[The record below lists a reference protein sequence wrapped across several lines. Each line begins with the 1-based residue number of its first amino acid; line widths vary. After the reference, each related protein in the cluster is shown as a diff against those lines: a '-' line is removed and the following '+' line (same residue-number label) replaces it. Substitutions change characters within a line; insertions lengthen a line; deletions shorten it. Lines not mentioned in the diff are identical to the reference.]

1 MSENLNMQHSIA
13 KLLDGVAVE
22 WKPLGEVSEI
32 VRGKTITAKSSIIG
46 NIPVIS
52 GGKNP
57 AYYINTYNRDG
68 ETITIAGS
76 GAYAG
81 FVMYWDKPI
90 FVSDSF
96 SIKPYELRLST
107 KYTYHFLSLN
117 QQKIYAMKKGSGVPH
132 VYPKDVSNLLIPIP
146 PLYVQSEIVRIL
158 DTFTEITAEL
168 TAELTA
174 RKKQYNYY
182 RDKLLT
188 FKENEVEW
196 KLIGEFA
203 SLKRGIRVTRS
214 QLSQKNGYFVYQN
227 SLTPLGY
234 YEKANT
240 KENTTFIISA
250 GAAGEIGYSSEKFW
264 AADDCFYFECSKDLL
279 SRYLFY
285 VLKNKHEYIS
295 SQVRRSSIPRLPRTI
310 IEKLKIP
317 ILPLKEQARIVE
329 ILDKFDAITN
339 SLSEGLPREIELRQ
353 KQYEYYRNLLLN
365 FPKVEDK

>member
-174 RKKQYNYY
+174 RKKQYDYF

-188 FKENEVEW
+188 FKEEEVEW
-196 KLIGEFA
+196 QTLGEIAKIRNGKDWKKLGSGDIPVYGTGGIMGYVNTFA
-203 SLKRGIRVTRS
+203 YNKPTVLIPRKGTITNIFYLESPFWNVDTIYYTEIDELKIIPKFFYYYMKMIDLTKFDTGSGRP
-214 QLSQKNGYFVYQN
+214 
-227 SLTPLGY
+227 SLT
-234 YEKANT
+234 KAILDNI
-240 KENTTFIISA
+240 N
-250 GAAGEIGYSSEKFW
+250 
-264 AADDCFYFECSKDLL
+264 
-279 SRYLFY
+279 
-285 VLKNKHEYIS
+285 
-295 SQVRRSSIPRLPRTI
+295 
-310 IEKLKIP
+310 IP
-317 ILPLKEQARIVE
+317 IPTLKEQARIVE